1 MGIFEVLDF
10 NNLPERPIVPIP
22 IAHPSVELY
31 IKREDRVHPEISGNK
46 FWKLFYNIQD
56 YIKEKPSSPRLITF
70 GGAYSN
76 HIAATAAVGKLMKI
90 PTLGIIR
97 GEELAGK
104 WQDNPTLKKASE
116 EGMGFE
122 FVTRTQYRDKDSLS
136 QHFKCQYPD
145 ALLIPEGGSN
155 TKAVEGIKWMLNDET
170 KTFDYLC
177 TAVGTGGTV
186 AGLAKFS
193 ESRQTVLG
201 FKVVNDNSVEDT
213 VKNLSD
219 GKSVQWIEA
228 YGKGYGKITHEL
240 VAFIND
246 FYERNHILLE
256 PIYTGK
262 MMMQL
267 MQLIEQN
274 YFPKGSRILAF
285 HTGGLQGIKG
295 INEQLKAQ
303 NKYLIKSE

>member
-10 NNLPERPIVPIP
+10 RNLPERPIVPIP
-22 IAHPSVELY
+22 IAHSSVELY

-46 FWKLFYNIQD
+46 FWKLFYNIHD
-56 YIKEKPSSPRLITF
+56 YIKETPLSPRLITF

-122 FVTRTQYRDKDSLS
+122 FVTRTQYRDKESLS
-136 QHFKCQYPD
+136 QHFKSQYPD

-155 TKAVEGIKWMLNDET
+155 PKAVEGIKLMLNDET

-193 ESRQTVLG
+193 ESHQTVLG
-201 FKVVNDNSVEDT
+201 FKVVNDNSAEDT
-213 VKNLSD
+213 VKNLND

-228 YGKGYGKITHEL
+228 YGRGYGKITNEL

-246 FYERNHILLE
+246 FYERYHIPLE

-267 MQLIEQN
+267 IQMIEQN
-274 YFPKGSRILAF
+274 YFPEGSRILAF